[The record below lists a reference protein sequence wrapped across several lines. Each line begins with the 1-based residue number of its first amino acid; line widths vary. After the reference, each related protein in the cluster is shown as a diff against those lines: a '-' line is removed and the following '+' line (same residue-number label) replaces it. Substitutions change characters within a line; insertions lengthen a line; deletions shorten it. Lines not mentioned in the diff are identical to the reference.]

1 MISQRCRPL
10 ARDHNLSTLLK
21 TFVVISLLLSFRSI
35 MDSQSKSSE
44 GIRVAIRM
52 RPLNEREVNSGQEKV
67 FKCQTQYNA
76 VTQIKDGQAVDGG
89 TSYFDKVFDESARNT
104 DVYDYV
110 GKEIVQGVMGGING
124 TVFACKLSPIYIM
137 KNTLSHFI

>member
-1 MISQRCRPL
+1 
-10 ARDHNLSTLLK
+10 
-21 TFVVISLLLSFRSI
+21 
-35 MDSQSKSSE
+35 MDNQSKSSE

-52 RPLNEREVNSGQEKV
+52 RPLNEREVNSGQEKS
-67 FKCQTQYNA
+67 FRCQTQYNA

-124 TVFACKLSPIYIM
+124 TVFAYGQTSSGKTHTMLGGGDEKGILNLAAEAIFRYIA
-137 KNTLSHFI
+137 NTPTRDFLLRA